1 MTEQAEPLSSLLG
14 LDAAPSSTSAPA
26 RSCSSRGAEGRA
38 VQGQS
43 QQAGNTIRGPDLPGQ
58 ELVSEGQVPLPRRR
72 VPARSPAH
80 PPTQQGLLIHQTRSH
95 AQGPCVAWGTSCLV

>member
-14 LDAAPSSTSAPA
+14 LDAAPSSASAPA
-26 RSCSSRGAEGRA
+26 RSRSSRGAEGRA
-38 VQGQS
+38 AQGQS
-43 QQAGNTIRGPDLPGQ
+43 QQAGNTIRGPDLPG
-58 ELVSEGQVPLPRRR
+58 PRAGVRR
-72 VPARSPAH
+72 PGAPPEKKGPSTEPR